1 MKLIKNFSH
10 INLDGIY
17 RLILLIYGRIMKK
30 KKIYIYIYI
39 SKFMLDNLRYSTII
53 DLSRNRFLQQVQ
65 HSYSE
70 YNSWKT
76 GWIVFISYFPSLM
89 AWISCNIFFTFNW

>member
-1 MKLIKNFSH
+1 MYK
-10 INLDGIY
+10 
-17 RLILLIYGRIMKK
+17 
-30 KKIYIYIYI
+30 
-39 SKFMLDNLRYSTII
+39 TII